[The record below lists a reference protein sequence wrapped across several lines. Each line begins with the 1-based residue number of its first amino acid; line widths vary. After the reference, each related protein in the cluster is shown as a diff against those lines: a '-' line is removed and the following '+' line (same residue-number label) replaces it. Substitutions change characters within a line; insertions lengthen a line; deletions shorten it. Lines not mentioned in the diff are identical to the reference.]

1 MLTILVH
8 ARQRLNG
15 PPGSFAHAGRG
26 GVTGVLVQGF
36 GVEVLVRG
44 GWGEGIG
51 AGLRLERRAGGIRT
65 ASPLRTENP
74 APSPA

>member
-26 GVTGVLVQGF
+26 GVLVRPGLGAVVLVWRF
-36 GVEVLVRG
+36 LVRRG
-44 GWGEGIG
+44 FWGEGIG
-51 AGLRLERRAGGIRT
+51 TGLRLGRSAGGIQN
-65 ASPLRTENP
+65 SEP
-74 APSPA
+74 A

>member
-8 ARQRLNG
+8 PRQRLNG

-26 GVTGVLVQGF
+26 GVTGVLAQG
-36 GVEVLVRG
+36 VRG
-44 GWGEGIG
+44 FD
-51 AGLRLERRAGGIRT
+51 AGLRLGRSAGGIRT
-65 ASPLRTENP
+65 ANPLRTENP